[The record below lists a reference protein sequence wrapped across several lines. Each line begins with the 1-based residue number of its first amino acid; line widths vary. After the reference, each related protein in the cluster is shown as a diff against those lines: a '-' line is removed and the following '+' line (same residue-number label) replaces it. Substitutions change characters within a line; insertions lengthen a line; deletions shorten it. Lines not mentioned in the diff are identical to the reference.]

1 VLIWYILYIC
11 WFGGYKFWIHA
22 VGILLLRLV
31 ILFDPWWRWYIRSGH
46 PDDIDGVDCGECKL
60 MDKGG
65 WFQKK
70 NYFFIWELW
79 WMLSVKEM
87 IFHVI
92 TRVCCRVFFRS
103 SRLKRGILFLGRIV
117 IGWISCQVWF
127 ATRWRDVFWNN
138 YFFEIWNLMMSDCIL
153 SMRDAGQEML
163 VIDMRCWTG
172 WRIRI
177 AGGYLAGR
185 TGTASAGLVS
195 WVKISLGVPVESGS
209 HWEFHQMLS
218 GGDVSRWWLLS
229 EEAWFDEE

>member
-1 VLIWYILYIC
+1 
-11 WFGGYKFWIHA
+11 
-22 VGILLLRLV
+22 
-31 ILFDPWWRWYIRSGH
+31 
-46 PDDIDGVDCGECKL
+46 
-60 MDKGG
+60 
-65 WFQKK
+65 
-70 NYFFIWELW
+70 
-79 WMLSVKEM
+79 MLSVKEM

-172 WRIRI
+172 D
-177 AGGYLAGR
+177 AGHWHEMLAGWGDTNRWGYLAGR
-185 TGTASAGLVS
+185 TGTASACLVS

-218 GGDVSRWWLLS
+218 DGDVSRWWLLS